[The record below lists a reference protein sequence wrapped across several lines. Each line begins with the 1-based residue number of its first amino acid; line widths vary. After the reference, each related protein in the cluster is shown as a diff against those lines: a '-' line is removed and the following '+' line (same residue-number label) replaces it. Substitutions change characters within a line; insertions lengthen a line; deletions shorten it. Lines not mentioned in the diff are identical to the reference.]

1 MEKPRV
7 LHVITRM
14 DQGGSA
20 IHTAWMVKLLD
31 RNRYSSSFLCGS
43 LDQLTPEEEHDLKS
57 ACEVFAIEPSLKR
70 DPHPFYDF
78 LALARLY
85 KFYKKHNFDIIHTH
99 TSKAGFIG
107 RLAARLAGAKM
118 VVHSPHGHIFY
129 GYFGKL
135 KTQMYIIM
143 EKIAATNTDRMLVF
157 TELAVQDHLDV
168 GVGRKEMFRI
178 VPSGV
183 PLEKYLTPATPPEQ
197 VRENLG
203 IPKGAKVIGGVARI
217 DHVKGIRYLV
227 EAFFILAKK
236 RDNLYLIVAGEGD
249 EREELTALIKE
260 KGLENRAFLLGL
272 RRDVPDLFHAMDI
285 FVLPSLNEGYGKVVV
300 EAMSAGRPVIASNVG
315 GVRTIVEEGVTGLL
329 IPPGKPEAIV
339 NAVEKLLDNP
349 ELAAEM
355 GSRGRNSVRE
365 ERSVAAMI
373 RNLDNIYAD
382 LLKEKGL

>member
-1 MEKPRV
+1 MNKPRV
-7 LHVITRM
+7 LHIITRM

-31 RNRYSSSFLCGS
+31 KNKYSSSFLCGS
-43 LDQLTPEEEHDLKS
+43 LDQLTPEEENELKS
-57 ACEVFAIEPSLKR
+57 ACEVFAVEPSLKR

-78 LALARLY
+78 IALLKLCR
-85 KFYKKHNFDIIHTH
+85 FYKKHKFDIIHTH

-107 RLAARLAGAKM
+107 RLAARFTGAKM

-143 EKIAATNTDRMLVF
+143 EKIAAANTDRMLVF

-183 PLEKYLTPATPPEQ
+183 PIDKYLKPEIPPEK
-197 VRENLG
+197 VRETLG
-203 IPKGAKVIGGVARI
+203 IPADAKVIGGVARI
-217 DHVKGIRYLV
+217 DHVKGIKYLV
-227 EAFFILAKK
+227 EAFISLAKK
-236 RDNLYLIVAGEGD
+236 RSDVYLIVAGEGD

-260 KGLENRAFLLGL
+260 KGLEKRAFLLGL
-272 RRDVPDLFHAMDI
+272 RRDIPDLFHAMDI

-300 EAMSAGRPVIASNVG
+300 EAMSAGRPVVATNVG
-315 GVRTIVEEGVTGLL
+315 GVRTIVEDGVTGLL
-329 IPPGKPEAIV
+329 IPPGDSEAIV

-349 ELAAEM
+349 ALATEM
-355 GSRGRNSVRE
+355 GYKGRSSVKE

-373 RNLDNIYAD
+373 KNLDGIYSG
-382 LLKEKGL
+382 LIEEKGY